1 MRCCMRFIYKIA
13 FLIIMA
19 CGSINVASAAVVDLK
34 TTSSIIDQPFL
45 THDITNENTLNLIS
59 ATANLIANDIG
70 NNVKNDVMTIKKG
83 NFNNHAIFFALLI
96 LVLYC
101 AIKIMDVHSF
111 KQR

>member
-1 MRCCMRFIYKIA
+1 MFFIYKIA
-13 FLIIMA
+13 FLFVIA
-19 CGSINVASAAVVDLK
+19 CSSINIASAAVVDLQ
-34 TTSSIIDQPFL
+34 TTSSITEQPFL
-45 THDITNENTLNLIS
+45 INDITNENTLNLIS

-101 AIKIMDVHSF
+101 AIKIMDVHNF